1 MALVLHLK
9 RRILMRACC
18 PIATIAAALLSP
30 TAFAQAPG
38 GAGSYPNKPIRLLV
52 GFPAGG
58 PSDIFART
66 IAQQMTEVV
75 GQQVIVD
82 NRAGAN
88 GMIAAEQVAKIAPPD
103 GYSFYLSS
111 SGVLALHPH
120 LYAKMPM
127 DPQKDFT
134 PVTLAVRVPEM
145 LVVHPSLPV
154 KNVKE
159 LAALAKSKPGQLVYG
174 SSGSGSMPHLA
185 VESLR
190 IAADINLVHVPYKG
204 AAPAV
209 TDLLGGHVLLT
220 ILDVPILLPHVKA
233 GKLKALAVAT
243 GKRQPT
249 LPEVP
254 TMAEAG
260 YPAVNADNWYGVV
273 VASATPKDIVDKLH
287 TALVKTLQSPDV
299 RKRLEG
305 VGAEA
310 VSTTPEEFGAFIQ
323 SELNKWGKVI
333 KTSKITLD

>member
-1 MALVLHLK
+1 
-9 RRILMRACC
+9 
-18 PIATIAAALLSP
+18 
-30 TAFAQAPG
+30 
-38 GAGSYPNKPIRLLV
+38 
-52 GFPAGG
+52 
-58 PSDIFART
+58 
-66 IAQQMTEVV
+66 
-75 GQQVIVD
+75 
-82 NRAGAN
+82 
-88 GMIAAEQVAKIAPPD
+88 
-103 GYSFYLSS
+103 
-111 SGVLALHPH
+111 
-120 LYAKMPM
+120 
-127 DPQKDFT
+127 
-134 PVTLAVRVPEM
+134 
-145 LVVHPSLPV
+145 
-154 KNVKE
+154 
-159 LAALAKSKPGQLVYG
+159 
-174 SSGSGSMPHLA
+174 MPHLA

>member
-1 MALVLHLK
+1 
-9 RRILMRACC
+9 
-18 PIATIAAALLSP
+18 
-30 TAFAQAPG
+30 
-38 GAGSYPNKPIRLLV
+38 
-52 GFPAGG
+52 
-58 PSDIFART
+58 
-66 IAQQMTEVV
+66 
-75 GQQVIVD
+75 
-82 NRAGAN
+82 
-88 GMIAAEQVAKIAPPD
+88 
-103 GYSFYLSS
+103 
-111 SGVLALHPH
+111 
-120 LYAKMPM
+120 
-127 DPQKDFT
+127 
-134 PVTLAVRVPEM
+134 M

>member
-1 MALVLHLK
+1 
-9 RRILMRACC
+9 
-18 PIATIAAALLSP
+18 
-30 TAFAQAPG
+30 
-38 GAGSYPNKPIRLLV
+38 
-52 GFPAGG
+52 
-58 PSDIFART
+58 
-66 IAQQMTEVV
+66 
-75 GQQVIVD
+75 
-82 NRAGAN
+82 
-88 GMIAAEQVAKIAPPD
+88 
-103 GYSFYLSS
+103 
-111 SGVLALHPH
+111 
-120 LYAKMPM
+120 
-127 DPQKDFT
+127 
-134 PVTLAVRVPEM
+134 VTLAVRVPEM

-233 GKLKALAVAT
+233 GKLKAVAVAT